1 MPEMEN
7 RLEKIADQAL
17 RSYQKHR
24 TSEPSSNESGMTSWP
39 RGSGDIS
46 AYLNTQP
53 SEIQWFCQERLL
65 SDRAHLL
72 TGIGG
77 SSKTRL
83 LYHLAIGAVIG
94 RLPWNWAIRRTGNAI
109 LFLAEDSP
117 GNVHRSLSAIKNYSD
132 LSQTELELVAKRLKI
147 FPLAGQDTKLLRL
160 VPGIGLT
167 TTSHVDALI
176 QICREL
182 GNVVFVGLDPAIALS
197 EGDESNQSHQRRIGE
212 LADQIAIKL
221 NACVVLTSHAA
232 KILQSTDEVVSHS
245 SRGGGAITDA
255 VRAEYVLRGMTAPEA
270 KRLGISDMEGRKAHV
285 QLVATK
291 GNELPPNAYS
301 PTWLIRGQEGV
312 LSETKF
318 SESIISSSSL
328 GKRELTALAILNELS
343 KNKSPTV
350 RDWTKECVAQKLLSG
365 SPASIEKSIHRIK
378 NSLIF
383 NGRIEPGAGR
393 GVFVPVIP
401 SDGDV
406 ENS

>member
-1 MPEMEN
+1 MHEMEN

-24 TSEPSSNESGMTSWP
+24 TSEPSPNESGITSWP
-39 RGSGDIS
+39 KGSGDIS
-46 AYLNTQP
+46 AFLNTQP

-65 SDRAHLL
+65 ADRAHLL

-94 RLPWNWAIRRTGNAI
+94 RLPWNWDIRRTGNAI

-132 LSQTELELVAKRLKI
+132 LSQTELDLVAKRLKI

-270 KRLGISDMEGRKAHV
+270 KRLGISDMESRKAHV

-291 GNELPPNAYS
+291 GNELPPNAYA
-301 PTWLIRGQEGV
+301 PMWLIRGEEGV
-312 LSETKF
+312 LCETAF
-318 SESIISSSSL
+318 STPDMPSGTL
-328 GKRELTALAILNELS
+328 GKRELTALAIFKELNQ
-343 KNKSPTV
+343 NGTV
-350 RDWTKECVAQKLLSG
+350 TVARWARECVDRKLLSG
-365 SPASIEKSIHRIK
+365 SAASVEKAIHRIK
-378 NSLIF
+378 NALLS
-383 NGRIEPGAGR
+383 NGLIEPGSGR
-393 GVFVPVIP
+393 GIFTPVQ
-401 SDGDV
+401 D
-406 ENS
+406 N

>member
-1 MPEMEN
+1 MHEMEN

-24 TSEPSSNESGMTSWP
+24 TSEPSPNESGITSWP
-39 RGSGDIS
+39 KGSGDIS
-46 AYLNTQP
+46 AFLNTQP

-65 SDRAHLL
+65 ADRAHLL

-94 RLPWNWAIRRTGNAI
+94 RLPWNWNIRRTGNAI

-176 QICREL
+176 RICRDL

-270 KRLGISDMEGRKAHV
+270 KRLGISDMENRKAHV

-291 GNELPPNAYS
+291 GNELPPNAYA
-301 PTWLIRGQEGV
+301 PTWLIRGEEGV
-312 LSETKF
+312 LSEAAF
-318 SESIISSSSL
+318 SSPDLPSSTL
-328 GKRELTALAILNELS
+328 GRRELTALAIFKDLNE
-343 KNKSPTV
+343 NGTV
-350 RDWTKECVAQKLLSG
+350 TVARWARECVDRQLLSG
-365 SPASIEKSIHRIK
+365 SAASVEKAIHRIK
-378 NSLIF
+378 NSLLS
-383 NGRIEPGAGR
+383 NGLIEPGVGR
-393 GVFVPVIP
+393 GIFTPVQD
-401 SDGDV
+401 S
-406 ENS
+406 